1 MADLAG
7 VITGAGSG
15 IGRATAEKLLAD
27 GARVAAWDRDP
38 DALGR
43 FADHPAALGVTVD
56 VTDPDQVAAAAERTR
71 GAWGRVDFLV
81 NSAGVFLVGPLGE
94 VTPSAVRALFDVNVV
109 GTTLVTQALLPDL
122 VAARGAIVNLSSTV
136 GLRATVS
143 NSHYAASKAA
153 IAHLT
158 RCWALELAGH
168 GVRVNALAPGPTRT
182 GIYAAAGMDQT
193 AVDRLLTERAGDIP
207 LGRVGE
213 PAEIALWISRLL
225 ADEWVTGHVLPADGG
240 MSIA

>member
-1 MADLAG
+1 MAEFAG

-15 IGRATAEKLLAD
+15 IGRATAEKLLTD

-43 FADHPAALGVTVD
+43 FADHPAAIDVTVD
-56 VTDPDQVAAAAERTR
+56 VTDPEQVAAAVEQSR
-71 GAWGRVDFLV
+71 GAWGRIDFLV
-81 NSAGVFLVGPLGE
+81 NSAGVFLVGPLDE
-94 VTPSAVRALFDVNVV
+94 VAPSAVRALFDINVI
-109 GTTLVTQALLPDL
+109 GTTVVTQALLPDL

-136 GLRATVS
+136 GLRATGS

-158 RCWALELAGH
+158 RCWALELAEH
-168 GVRVNALAPGPTRT
+168 GVRVNAVAPGPTPT
-182 GIYAAAGMDQT
+182 GIYSAAGMDQP
-193 AVDRLLTERAGDIP
+193 AVDRLLAARADDIP
-207 LGRVGE
+207 LGRVGD

-225 ADEWVTGHVLPADGG
+225 ADEWVTGHVLPVDGG

>member
-1 MADLAG
+1 MRDLAG
-7 VITGAGSG
+7 VVTGAGSG
-15 IGRATAEKLLAD
+15 LGLAVVERLLDD
-27 GARVAAWDRDP
+27 GARVAGWDRDP
-38 DALGR
+38 KALGR
-43 FADHPAALGVTVD
+43 LAEHPAAVCATVD
-56 VTDPDQVAAAAERTR
+56 VTDSDQVHAAAEQARA
-71 GAWGRVDFLV
+71 AWGRIDFLV

-94 VTPSAVRALFDVNVV
+94 VAPSAVRTLFDVNVV
-109 GTTLVTQALLPDL
+109 GTTLVTQALLTDL

-158 RCWALELAGH
+158 RCWAMELAPH

-182 GIYAAAGMDQT
+182 GIYTAAGMDPA
-193 AVDRLLTERAGDIP
+193 AVDRLLAERAADIP
-207 LGRVGE
+207 LGRAGD
-213 PAEIALWISRLL
+213 PAEIALWTSRLL
-225 ADEWVTGHVLPADGG
+225 ADEWVTGHVLPVDGG